1 LSKLLGIVASG
12 GHDKFHKDRH
22 DAIEEHSKT
31 LRDPINAGGKFRK
44 AEAIMWAEE
53 DQASWD
59 AAAVSDE
66 DIDWEE

>member
-1 LSKLLGIVASG
+1 LSKLLGIVASS